1 MEKDFYVVL
10 ELTRDA
16 TAEQIRSAFRRRA
29 LELHPDRAGGG
40 SQPFLELQKAYSVLS
55 DSSQRA
61 AYDRGTQSIEV
72 PRSLRPAGRQ
82 TTAEPFREVEPASG
96 FREVSLSHSFD
107 TFTPSFDE
115 IFDRLWSNFELLSRP
130 KAERIESLTLDV
142 PLSAEA
148 AAAAGSVRIMVPAR
162 LACKACHGHGTVDW
176 YECWQCRG
184 QGAFLAECP
193 VEIGYPSG
201 LRRDYEV
208 RVALDDFGIHNLY
221 LTVRFRPTTR
231 IA

>member
-29 LELHPDRAGGG
+29 LELHPDPAGGVR
-40 SQPFLELQKAYSVLS
+40 QPFFELQKAYSVLS
-55 DSSQRA
+55 DPSQRA

-72 PRSLRPAGRQ
+72 RRSLRPAGRQ

-107 TFTPSFDE
+107 TFAPSFDE

-142 PLSAEA
+142 PLS
-148 AAAAGSVRIMVPAR
+148 
-162 LACKACHGHGTVDW
+162 
-176 YECWQCRG
+176 
-184 QGAFLAECP
+184 
-193 VEIGYPSG
+193 
-201 LRRDYEV
+201 
-208 RVALDDFGIHNLY
+208 
-221 LTVRFRPTTR
+221 
-231 IA
+231 